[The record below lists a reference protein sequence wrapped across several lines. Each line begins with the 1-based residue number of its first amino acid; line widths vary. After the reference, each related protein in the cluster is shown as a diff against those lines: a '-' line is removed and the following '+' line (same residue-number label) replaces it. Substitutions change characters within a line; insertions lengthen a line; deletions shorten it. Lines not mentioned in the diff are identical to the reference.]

1 MVSNIQVPV
10 VSRSAPPLQWNPVK
24 GTSSFLSSDPS
35 QSSLPPFDKYR
46 NKKSNKND
54 FPLRKAPKK
63 EEKTKSEIGRDKKN
77 FKTLPEL

>member
-24 GTSSFLSSDPS
+24 GTSSSDPS
-35 QSSLPPFDKYR
+35 QSSLPPFDKNR

-63 EEKTKSEIGRDKKN
+63 KVKANQKQAGILQKLQN
-77 FKTLPEL
+77 PA